1 MANYEST
8 MRTNYFHVT
17 NDKRFKEI
25 FHSITEKNED
35 VKLFTGDDH
44 TYGFGSYHDVDM
56 NDVFELQEIIP
67 EGDCIIV
74 MEAGH
79 ESLRYVDGIGYVITK
94 DKVETLSIMELVKQK
109 AQELLKNPDY
119 ETQIDY

>member
-1 MANYEST
+1 MANYEAT

-25 FHSITEKNED
+25 FEHISEKNND
-35 VKLFTGDDH
+35 VKLFTGDDR
-44 TYGFGSYHDVDM
+44 TYGFGSYYEVDM
-56 NDVFELQEIIP
+56 DDVMELQEIIP
-67 EGDCIIV
+67 EGECIIV

-79 ESLRYVDGIGYVITK
+79 ECLRYVDGIGYVITK
-94 DKVETLSIMELVKQK
+94 DKIETLSIMSLVQQK
-109 AQELLKNPDY
+109 AQELLNNPDY